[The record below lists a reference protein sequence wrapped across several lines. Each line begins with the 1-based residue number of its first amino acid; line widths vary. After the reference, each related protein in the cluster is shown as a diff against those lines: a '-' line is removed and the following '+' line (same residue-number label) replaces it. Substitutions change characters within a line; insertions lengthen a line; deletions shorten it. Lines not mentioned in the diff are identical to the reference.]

1 MTEDSNVGWA
11 KAGGRAQHTI
21 MLGTLRFAQP
31 TGLRDYLRS
40 KMMKR
45 ILLTLFVM
53 LLPFTAAAD
62 RIKDMASIQGVRDNQ
77 LIGYGIVVGLDGSG
91 DQTTQT
97 PFTVQSIISMLS
109 QMGVNLPQGTS
120 LQLKNV
126 AAVMVTATLPPF
138 SRPGQTIDVTASSLG
153 NAKSLRGGT
162 LLMTPLK
169 GADGQVYA
177 MAQGNVLVGG
187 VGASSGGASV
197 QVNHLSV
204 GRLPAGATVERAVP
218 TLLGQGDFIHLEL
231 NATDF
236 TTVARIVEAI
246 NGQVAPGLASALDG
260 RMIQVRAPG
269 GNERVAFISK
279 IENLEV
285 NPAQGVAKVIVN
297 ARTGSIV
304 MNQAVTL
311 DTCAVAH
318 GNLTVVIN
326 TDSSVSQPNA
336 LSQGQTVQTDKTT
349 IDMKTDK
356 GGLVQLQRGVS
367 LSDVVKAL
375 NSIGATPQDLLA
387 ILQAMKSAGALRAEL
402 EII

>member
-1 MTEDSNVGWA
+1 
-11 KAGGRAQHTI
+11 
-21 MLGTLRFAQP
+21 
-31 TGLRDYLRS
+31 
-40 KMMKR
+40 MKR
-45 ILLTLFVM
+45 FLFALIFM
-53 LLPFTAAAD
+53 LMPTAVWAD

-77 LIGYGIVVGLDGSG
+77 LIGYGLVVGLDGSG

-97 PFTVQSIISMLS
+97 PFTVQSVISMLS
-109 QMGVNLPQGTS
+109 QLGVNMPQGTS

-126 AAVMVTATLPPF
+126 AAVMVTAVLPPF
-138 SRPGQTIDVTASSLG
+138 AKTGQTIDVTASSLG

-204 GRLPAGATVERAVP
+204 GRLPDGATVERAVP
-218 TLLGQGDFIHLEL
+218 TQLGQGDFIHLEL
-231 NATDF
+231 KTNDF
-236 TTVARIVEAI
+236 TTAARVVQAI
-246 NGQVAPGLASALDG
+246 NDQIAPDIASAQDG
-260 RMIQVRAPG
+260 RVIEVRAPA
-269 GNERVAFISK
+269 GNQRVAFISK
-279 IENLEV
+279 IENLTV
-285 NPAQGVAKVIVN
+285 DPAQGVAKVTFN
-297 ARTGSIV
+297 ARTGSVV

-326 TDSSVSQPNA
+326 TDSTVSQPNA
-336 LSQGQTVQTDKTT
+336 LSGGTTTTVDKTT
-349 IDMKTDK
+349 IDVKSDK
-356 GGLVQLQRGVS
+356 GGLVQLPKGAS
-367 LSDVVKAL
+367 LSEVVKAL

-387 ILQAMKSAGALRAEL
+387 ILQAMKSSGALHAEL
-402 EII
+402 EVI